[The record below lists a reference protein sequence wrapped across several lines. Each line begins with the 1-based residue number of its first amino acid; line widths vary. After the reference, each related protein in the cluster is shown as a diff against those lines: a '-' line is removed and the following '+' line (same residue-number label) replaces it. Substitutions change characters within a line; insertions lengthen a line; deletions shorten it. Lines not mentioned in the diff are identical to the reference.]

1 MALVTPLSADHDIET
16 KELAEFFNET
26 LGFCPKFSSYNAA
39 TACN

>member
-26 LGFCPKFSSYNAA
+26 LRVLPKFSI
-39 TACN
+39 